1 VAEPTALEQYALELT
16 NRARANPAGEAAR
29 LGIGLNDGISGGS
42 LTATAKQPLA
52 FNPLLLDAARAHGAW
67 MLATD
72 IFDHT
77 GAGGSTPQQRMAAA
91 GYAFTGSWRSAENI
105 AIRYGAGVA
114 PGAIQV
120 ELMHDGLF
128 RSPGHRVNTLN
139 DEFREAGIAIN
150 AGDYLGQAAVTTT
163 QNYARSGS
171 FVFLLGVAFADAD
184 ADAFYDPGEGIAG
197 MTVTIRDL
205 WNNQVAQVATMAAGG
220 WQVAVPIGTY
230 SVTFSGGGLTNPI
243 LRTAVAG
250 TNVKVDLERNAA
262 LAEAPPGTVGGP
274 GNDLLVNHFEAA
286 LLKGLGGDDTL
297 EGGGGADTLD
307 GGDGYDVASYRGSAV
322 AVSVSLRDDTAA
334 GGDAEGDRFISIE
347 SLLGSAFDDHLT
359 GDDGHNIIEGGAG
372 RDTIRGLL
380 GNDWISFENAAGAIA
395 VNLDTGT
402 GWAGDATGDLISGIE
417 NIRGS
422 RFGDYL
428 FGDWQANILRGD
440 EGPDVLYGA
449 ANSDTIYYS
458 TSPAAVR
465 VDLSTNSAS
474 GGHAEGDTLVSV
486 ENVFA
491 TAFDDTLIG
500 DSASNTLVGWIGRDI
515 LTGNGGNDIFRW
527 SALHESGTTAATRD
541 VVTDFWRVHGDL
553 LDVSGIDARPDL
565 AGDQAFAFIGYLP
578 FNGAGQLRYTFD
590 GLGNTI
596 VELRTAASGP
606 AAMQIQLTG
615 TLFLE
620 APDFLL

>member
-1 VAEPTALEQYALELT
+1 
-16 NRARANPAGEAAR
+16 
-29 LGIGLNDGISGGS
+29 
-42 LTATAKQPLA
+42 
-52 FNPLLLDAARAHGAW
+52 
-67 MLATD
+67 
-72 IFDHT
+72 
-77 GAGGSTPQQRMAAA
+77 MAAA
-91 GYAFTGSWRSAENI
+91 GYVFTPPWTNAENI

-114 PGAIQV
+114 LDRSQV
-120 ELMHDGLF
+120 EAMHDSLF
-128 RSPGHRVNTLN
+128 RSAGHRTNTLN
-139 DEFREAGIAIN
+139 DAFREVGIGLN

-163 QNYARSGS
+163 QNYARSGAP
-171 FVFLLGVAFADAD
+171 FFLLGVAFADAD
-184 ADAFYDPGEGIAG
+184 GDAFYDPGEGIGG

-205 WNNQVAQVATMAAGG
+205 WGNQVAQTTTMAAGG

-230 SVTFSGGGLTNPI
+230 SVTFSGGGLANPI
-243 LRTAVAG
+243 RRTAVAG
-250 TNVKVDLERNAA
+250 TNVKIDLERNAA
-262 LAEAPPGTVGGP
+262 LAEPPPGTIGGP
-274 GNDLLVNHFEAA
+274 GDDLLTNYFEAA
-286 LLKGLGGDDTL
+286 WLKGFAGNDTL

-307 GGDGYDVASYRGSAV
+307 GGDGYDVASYRGAPTAV
-322 AVSVSLRDDTAA
+322 ALSLRDGTGS
-334 GGDAEGDRFISIE
+334 GGDAAGDVFIAIE
-347 SLLGSAFDDHLT
+347 SLLGSAFGDHLT

-372 RDTIRGLL
+372 PDTILGLL
-380 GNDWISFENAAGAIA
+380 GNDWISFETASAAIA
-395 VNLDTGT
+395 VNLETGT
-402 GWAGDATGDLISGIE
+402 GWAGDATGDQISGIE

-449 ANSDTIYYS
+449 ANSDTIYYA

-527 SALHESGTTAATRD
+527 SALGESGTTAATRD

-565 AGDQAFAFIGYLP
+565 PGDQAFSFIGYLA
-578 FNGAGQLRYTFD
+578 FSAAGQLRYSFD

-596 VELRTAASGP
+596 VELRTEATGTQ
-606 AAMQIQLTG
+606 MQIQLTG

-620 APDFLL
+620 AGDFVL